1 MERSYRETEVQR
13 LIAQAVA
20 PLVARIAAQDQQIA
34 ALKAENTQLRE
45 EAARLKKNSSNS
57 SKPHPVISSSR
68 RRLRRRAKSGPLA
81 GCNTPP
87 KLGALLR

>member
-45 EAARLKKNSSNS
+45 EAARFKKNSSNS
-57 SKPHPVISSSR
+57 SKPPSSDIV
-68 RRLRRRAKSGPLA
+68 K
-81 GCNTPP
+81 PP
-87 KLGALLR
+87 PPPAPPGEKRSIGGL